1 MLYEISNQREIPYS
15 ISLEENSSI
24 IKWKNQILVLFLTIT
39 NTNDELSRN
48 EITRFLF
55 ENIFQVLSKLMRLH
69 LFQLSNTDLSHLSFG
84 DQFPMFSSSILVQ
97 LNINLDNLSDCLYFL
112 DGRLHQLRSFYVNIR
127 NISKVS
133 SNINVKVNN

>member
-1 MLYEISNQREIPYS
+1 M
-15 ISLEENSSI
+15 
-24 IKWKNQILVLFLTIT
+24 KNQISVLFLTIT
-39 NTNDELSRN
+39 NTNDELLRN
-48 EITRFLF
+48 DITRFLF
-55 ENIFQVLSKLMRLH
+55 ANVFQILPKLIHLH
-69 LFQLSNTDLSHLSFG
+69 LFQLSNMDSSYLSFG

-97 LNINLDNLSDCLYFL
+97 LDINLDNLSDCLYFL